1 MAEAKPSDIVTE
13 AKKRFE
19 RAKSWYGAPRALANE
34 DTRFSLGDG
43 DNFWQWPQSVRQD
56 RELQSKVCLTINV
69 TDQHCNQII
78 NQIRANRPGTKV
90 TPIDGSGDKDTADM
104 IAGLIRQTQ
113 AASGDE
119 APDNAAEHAIRG
131 GEGYWR
137 IVTDYEGPRSFNLI
151 IRRKPIANPNM
162 VYIDPAAVEP
172 DRSDARW
179 GFVFE
184 DLPKDEVERLYPGV
198 KPASW
203 GEDATKTGWVQGDLV
218 RVADYYWCEYEAQE
232 IALLDTAE
240 VVPADQVPEGAR
252 VVQTRKVQEP
262 VWWHGKLVGGEDAP
276 VDQERWPGRYLPIIT
291 VVGRELNVNGEVVRK
306 GLVRNLKDP
315 ARMVNYAFS
324 ETIQTVALQNKA
336 PYIAAAESIEGHED
350 EWQRANVENLAYL
363 PYNAYDEGGQ
373 PLPKPER
380 QAPPMMAAAQVQTL
394 QLSVEQM
401 RAASGQQNANFGI
414 KSEAASGVGIQRLK
428 AQGEIATF
436 HYPDNLRRALRYE
449 GKVILDLIQN
459 VYDTKRVVRIL
470 GLDGREDQAT
480 LDPEHPQ
487 PYAEQATEDAIERIF
502 NPNVGVYDVVIDT
515 GPSYQT
521 QRQEAFTSMSEMMT
535 GNPQLMQ
542 VAGDLMFKAADFP
555 MADEIAERLAKALPP
570 TLKDEAANETEALR
584 QQVAELSQ
592 LPPML
597 QQLQEHIAQLERE
610 REAKLIEVS
619 SRERIA
625 HEQEETKRRAD
636 LTKAELEVLKMA
648 EPTLDPAVLEPMV
661 VDILTRTLHAL
672 QEGQHEAGETQQ
684 MEQAEHMV
692 SLAPPMPAGGQPDAT
707 GAMPGPGLE
716 PASPGD
722 MQ

>member
-1 MAEAKPSDIVTE
+1 MAKVSIVAE

-19 RAKSWYGAPRALANE
+19 RAKSWYATPRALANE

-43 DNFWQWPQSVRQD
+43 DNFWQWPQDIRPA
-56 RELQSKVCLTINV
+56 REIQAKVCLTINV
-69 TDQHCNQII
+69 TDQHCNQVI
-78 NQIRANRPGTKV
+78 NQIRQNRPGCKV
-90 TPIDGSGDKDTADM
+90 TPVDGAADKRTAEL
-104 IAGLIRQTQ
+104 IAGLWRQIRS
-113 AASGDE
+113 ASNADE
-119 APDNAAEHAIRG
+119 ASDNAAEHAIRG

-137 IVTDYEGPRSFNLI
+137 VCTDYESPMSFDQV
-151 IRRKPIANPNM
+151 IRIKPIANPNM
-162 VYIDPAAVEP
+162 VYIDPASVET

-184 DLPKDEVERLYPGV
+184 DLPREEVERLYPGI

-203 GEDATKTGWVQGDLV
+203 GEEARTSGWVQSDLI
-218 RVADYYWCEYEAQE
+218 RVADYYWCEYEAKE

-240 VVPADQVPEGAR
+240 VVPADQVPPGAK
-252 VVQTRKVQEP
+252 VVQKRKAQVP
-262 VWWHGKLVGGEDAP
+262 VWWHGKLVGGEDEP
-276 VDQERWPGRYLPIIT
+276 VEKERWPGSLLPIIT
-291 VVGRELNVNGEVVRK
+291 VVGRELNVNGEIVRK

-336 PYIAAAESIEGHED
+336 PYVAAAESIEGHED

-363 PYNAYDEGGQ
+363 PYNAYDEAGQ

-414 KSEAASGVGIQRLK
+414 KSEANSGVGIQRLK
-428 AQGEIATF
+428 AQGEVATF

-449 GKVILDLIQN
+449 GKVVLDLIPKI
-459 VYDTKRVVRIL
+459 YDTRRIVRIL
-470 GLDGREDQAT
+470 GLDGSEDAAV
-480 LDPEHPQ
+480 LDPEMEGPYHEQ
-487 PYAEQATEDAIERIF
+487 PAEAEVQRIF
-502 NPNVGVYDVVIDT
+502 NPMVGMYDVVIDT

-521 QRQEAFTSMSEMMT
+521 QRQEAFDAMSQMMT

-542 VAGDLMFKAADFP
+542 TAGDLMFKAADFP
-555 MADEIAERLAKALPP
+555 MADEIAERLAKMLPP
-570 TLKDEAANETEALR
+570 QLKDEAGNEVEQLR

-597 QQLQEHIAQLERE
+597 QQMQDHIAQLERE
-610 REAKLIEVS
+610 REAKLIDAQ
-619 SRERIA
+619 SRMAIA

-636 LTKAELEVLKMA
+636 LTNAEIELLKLA
-648 EPTLDPAVLEPMV
+648 EPQLDPAVLEPMV

-672 QEGQHEAGETQQ
+672 QEGQHEAGETES

-692 SLAPPMPAGGQPDAT
+692 SLAPPMPAGGQPDVT
-707 GAMPGPGLE
+707 GAMPGPGPV